1 MNFEMNGIIC
11 NRKENSKMN
20 GRMKSRRDLEER
32 YLSAGRVEEFD
43 SIVRSWQKRR
53 RIFSSSAIAAAVV
66 ILLCV
71 GVIWRNENALP
82 DISTIEVMQ
91 TIKAFTEYSM
101 DELEYINIKP
111 QECGLIVSAHFKDG
125 TKRNYI
131 MSRGSDGSTIELT
144 AQN

>member
-1 MNFEMNGIIC
+1 MNFEINGIIC

-20 GRMKSRRDLEER
+20 GRMKSRRELEER
-32 YLSAGRVEEFD
+32 YLSARRVEEFD
-43 SIVRSWQKRR
+43 SIVRSWQNRR
-53 RIFSSSAIAAAVV
+53 RIRSISAIAAAVV
-66 ILLCV
+66 IILCV

-82 DISTIEVMQ
+82 DISTIEAMQ
-91 TIKAFTEYSM
+91 TIQAFTEYSM

>member
-1 MNFEMNGIIC
+1 
-11 NRKENSKMN
+11 MN
-20 GRMKSRRDLEER
+20 GRMKSRRELEER

-53 RIFSSSAIAAAVV
+53 RIRSSSAIAAAVV
-66 ILLCV
+66 LILCV

-82 DISTIEVMQ
+82 DISTIEAMQ
-91 TIKAFTEYSM
+91 TIQAFTEYSM

>member
-1 MNFEMNGIIC
+1 
-11 NRKENSKMN
+11 MN
-20 GRMKSRRDLEER
+20 GRMKSRRELEER
-32 YLSAGRVEEFD
+32 YLSADRVEEFD

-53 RIFSSSAIAAAVV
+53 RIRSISAIAAAVV
-66 ILLCV
+66 IILCV

>member
-1 MNFEMNGIIC
+1 MNVIIC

-20 GRMKSRRDLEER
+20 GRMKSRRELEER

-53 RIFSSSAIAAAVV
+53 RIRSISAIAAAVV
-66 ILLCV
+66 IILCV

-91 TIKAFTEYSM
+91 TIQAFTEYSM

-111 QECGLIVSAHFKDG
+111 QECGLIVSVHFKDG

>member
-1 MNFEMNGIIC
+1 MNGKIC
-11 NRKENSKMN
+11 NRKEDSKMN
-20 GRMKSRRDLEER
+20 GRMKSRRELEER

-53 RIFSSSAIAAAVV
+53 RICSISAIAAAVV
-66 ILLCV
+66 IILCV

-91 TIKAFTEYSM
+91 TIQAFTEYSM

>member
-1 MNFEMNGIIC
+1 
-11 NRKENSKMN
+11 MN
-20 GRMKSRRDLEER
+20 GRMKSRRELEER

-53 RIFSSSAIAAAVV
+53 RIRSSSAIAAAVV

-91 TIKAFTEYSM
+91 TIQTFTEYSM

>member
-1 MNFEMNGIIC
+1 
-11 NRKENSKMN
+11 MN
-20 GRMKSRRDLEER
+20 GRMKSRRELEER

-53 RIFSSSAIAAAVV
+53 RIRSSSAIAAAVL
-66 ILLCV
+66 IILCV
-71 GVIWRNENALP
+71 GVLWRNENALP

>member
-1 MNFEMNGIIC
+1 MNGKTC
-11 NRKENSKMN
+11 NRKEDSKMN
-20 GRMKSRRDLEER
+20 GRMKSRRELEER

-53 RIFSSSAIAAAVV
+53 RIRSSSAIAAAVV
-66 ILLCV
+66 IILCV

-91 TIKAFTEYSM
+91 TIRAFTEYSM

-125 TKRNYI
+125 TKKNYI

>member
-1 MNFEMNGIIC
+1 MNGIIC

-20 GRMKSRRDLEER
+20 GRMKSRRELEER

-53 RIFSSSAIAAAVV
+53 RICSISAIAAAVV
-66 ILLCV
+66 IILCV

-111 QECGLIVSAHFKDG
+111 QVCGLIVSVHFKDG

>member
-1 MNFEMNGIIC
+1 MNGIIC
-11 NRKENSKMN
+11 NRKENSKMK
-20 GRMKSRRDLEER
+20 GRMKSRRELEET
-32 YLSAGRVEEFD
+32 YLSSGRVEEFD

-53 RIFSSSAIAAAVV
+53 RIFSISAIAAAVV

-82 DISTIEVMQ
+82 DISTIEAMQ
-91 TIKAFTEYSM
+91 TIQAFTEYSM

>member
-1 MNFEMNGIIC
+1 
-11 NRKENSKMN
+11 MN
-20 GRMKSRRDLEER
+20 GRMKSRRELEER

-53 RIFSSSAIAAAVV
+53 RICSISAIAAAVV

-91 TIKAFTEYSM
+91 TIQAFTEYSM

>member
-1 MNFEMNGIIC
+1 MNGIIC
-11 NRKENSKMN
+11 NRMENSKMN
-20 GRMKSRRDLEER
+20 GRMKSRRELEER
-32 YLSAGRVEEFD
+32 YLSADRVEEFD

-53 RIFSSSAIAAAVV
+53 RICSISAIAAAVV
-66 ILLCV
+66 IILCV

-91 TIKAFTEYSM
+91 TIQAFTEYSM

>member
-1 MNFEMNGIIC
+1 
-11 NRKENSKMN
+11 MN
-20 GRMKSRRDLEER
+20 GRMKSRRELEER

-53 RIFSSSAIAAAVV
+53 RIRSSSAIAAAVL
-66 ILLCV
+66 IILCV

-82 DISTIEVMQ
+82 DISTIEAMQ
-91 TIKAFTEYSM
+91 TIQAFTEYSM

>member
-1 MNFEMNGIIC
+1 MNGIIC

-20 GRMKSRRDLEER
+20 GRMKSRRELEER

-66 ILLCV
+66 IILCV

-91 TIKAFTEYSM
+91 TIQAFTEYSM

>member
-1 MNFEMNGIIC
+1 
-11 NRKENSKMN
+11 MN
-20 GRMKSRRDLEER
+20 GRMKSRRELEER

-53 RIFSSSAIAAAVV
+53 RIRSISAIAAAVV
-66 ILLCV
+66 IILCV

-82 DISTIEVMQ
+82 DISTIEAMQ
-91 TIKAFTEYSM
+91 TIQAFTEYSM

-111 QECGLIVSAHFKDG
+111 QEWGLIGSAHFKDG

-131 MSRGSDGSTIELT
+131 MSRGSDGSTIEIT

>member
-1 MNFEMNGIIC
+1 MNFEINGIIC

-20 GRMKSRRDLEER
+20 GRMKSRRELEER

-53 RIFSSSAIAAAVV
+53 RIRSSSAIAAAVA
-66 ILLCV
+66 IILCV

-101 DELEYINIKP
+101 DELEYINIMP

-144 AQN
+144 AQH

>member
-1 MNFEMNGIIC
+1 MLFRSVII
-11 NRKENSKMN
+11 
-20 GRMKSRRDLEER
+20 
-32 YLSAGRVEEFD
+32 
-43 SIVRSWQKRR
+43 
-53 RIFSSSAIAAAVV
+53 
-66 ILLCV
+66 LCV

-101 DELEYINIKP
+101 DELEYINIMP

-131 MSRGSDGSTIELT
+131 MRRGSDGSTIELT

>member
-1 MNFEMNGIIC
+1 MNGIIC

-20 GRMKSRRDLEER
+20 GRMKSRRELEER

-53 RIFSSSAIAAAVV
+53 RIRSSSAIAAAVA
-66 ILLCV
+66 IILCV
-71 GVIWRNENALP
+71 GVILRNENALP

>member
-1 MNFEMNGIIC
+1 MNGIIC

-20 GRMKSRRDLEER
+20 GRMKSRRELEER

-53 RIFSSSAIAAAVV
+53 RIRSISAIAAAVV

-91 TIKAFTEYSM
+91 TIQAFTEYSM

-111 QECGLIVSAHFKDG
+111 QESGLIVSAHFKDG

>member
-1 MNFEMNGIIC
+1 MYGIIC

-20 GRMKSRRDLEER
+20 GRMKSRRELEER
-32 YLSAGRVEEFD
+32 YLSASRVEEFD

-53 RIFSSSAIAAAVV
+53 RIRSSSAIAAAVL
-66 ILLCV
+66 IILCV

-82 DISTIEVMQ
+82 DISTIEIMQ
-91 TIKAFTEYSM
+91 TIQALTEYSM

-131 MSRGSDGSTIELT
+131 MSRGSDGSTIEIT

>member
-1 MNFEMNGIIC
+1 MNGIIC

-20 GRMKSRRDLEER
+20 GRMKSRRELEER

-53 RIFSSSAIAAAVV
+53 RIRSSSAIAAAVA
-66 ILLCV
+66 IILCV

-111 QECGLIVSAHFKDG
+111 QECELIVSAHFKDG

>member
-1 MNFEMNGIIC
+1 MNG
-11 NRKENSKMN
+11 K
-20 GRMKSRRDLEER
+20 MKSRRELEER

-53 RIFSSSAIAAAVV
+53 RIRSISAIAAAVV
-66 ILLCV
+66 IILCV

-82 DISTIEVMQ
+82 DISTIEAMQ
-91 TIKAFTEYSM
+91 TIQAFTEYSM

>member
-1 MNFEMNGIIC
+1 MNGIIC

-20 GRMKSRRDLEER
+20 GRMQSRRELEER
-32 YLSAGRVEEFD
+32 YLSADRVEEFD

-53 RIFSSSAIAAAVV
+53 RICSISAIAAAIV
-66 ILLCV
+66 IILCV

>member
-1 MNFEMNGIIC
+1 MNGIIC
-11 NRKENSKMN
+11 NRMENSKMN
-20 GRMKSRRDLEER
+20 GRMKSRRELEER

-53 RIFSSSAIAAAVV
+53 RIRSSSAIAAAVV
-66 ILLCV
+66 IILCV

-82 DISTIEVMQ
+82 DISTIEAMQ
-91 TIKAFTEYSM
+91 TIQAFTEYSM

>member
-1 MNFEMNGIIC
+1 MNGIIC

-20 GRMKSRRDLEER
+20 GRMKSRRELEER

-53 RIFSSSAIAAAVV
+53 RICSISAIAAAVV
-66 ILLCV
+66 IILCV

-91 TIKAFTEYSM
+91 TIQAFTEYSM

-111 QECGLIVSAHFKDG
+111 QESGLIVSVHFKDG

>member
-1 MNFEMNGIIC
+1 
-11 NRKENSKMN
+11 MN
-20 GRMKSRRDLEER
+20 GRMKSRRELEER
-32 YLSAGRVEEFD
+32 YLSASRVEEFD

-53 RIFSSSAIAAAVV
+53 RIRSISAIAAAVV
-66 ILLCV
+66 IILCV
-71 GVIWRNENALP
+71 EVIWRNENALP

-91 TIKAFTEYSM
+91 TIQAFTEYSM

>member
-1 MNFEMNGIIC
+1 
-11 NRKENSKMN
+11 MN
-20 GRMKSRRDLEER
+20 GRMKSRRELEER

-53 RIFSSSAIAAAVV
+53 RIRSSSAIAAAVL
-66 ILLCV
+66 IILCV

-91 TIKAFTEYSM
+91 TIQAFTEYSM

-125 TKRNYI
+125 TKKNYI

>member
-1 MNFEMNGIIC
+1 
-11 NRKENSKMN
+11 MN
-20 GRMKSRRDLEER
+20 GRMKSRRELEER

-53 RIFSSSAIAAAVV
+53 RIRSISAIAAAVV
-66 ILLCV
+66 IILCV
-71 GVIWRNENALP
+71 EVIWRNENALP
-82 DISTIEVMQ
+82 DISTIEAMQ
-91 TIKAFTEYSM
+91 TIQAFTEYSM

-144 AQN
+144 AQH

>member
-1 MNFEMNGIIC
+1 
-11 NRKENSKMN
+11 MN
-20 GRMKSRRDLEER
+20 GRMKSRRELEER

-53 RIFSSSAIAAAVV
+53 RIRSSSAIAAAVA
-66 ILLCV
+66 IILCV

-101 DELEYINIKP
+101 DDLEYINIKP

-144 AQN
+144 AQH

>member
-1 MNFEMNGIIC
+1 
-11 NRKENSKMN
+11 MN
-20 GRMKSRRDLEER
+20 GRMKSRRELEER
-32 YLSAGRVEEFD
+32 YLSSSRVEEFD

-53 RIFSSSAIAAAVV
+53 RIRSISAIAAAVV
-66 ILLCV
+66 IILCV

-82 DISTIEVMQ
+82 DISTIEAMQ
-91 TIKAFTEYSM
+91 TIQAFTEYSM

>member
-1 MNFEMNGIIC
+1 
-11 NRKENSKMN
+11 MN
-20 GRMKSRRDLEER
+20 GRMKSRRELEER
-32 YLSAGRVEEFD
+32 YLSADRVEEFD

-53 RIFSSSAIAAAVV
+53 RIRSSSAIAAAVV
-66 ILLCV
+66 IILCV

-91 TIKAFTEYSM
+91 TIRAFTEYSM

>member
-1 MNFEMNGIIC
+1 
-11 NRKENSKMN
+11 MN
-20 GRMKSRRDLEER
+20 GRMKSRRELEER
-32 YLSAGRVEEFD
+32 YLSASRVEEFD

-53 RIFSSSAIAAAVV
+53 RICSISAIAAAVV
-66 ILLCV
+66 IILCV
-71 GVIWRNENALP
+71 GVIWSNENALP

-91 TIKAFTEYSM
+91 TIQAFTEYSM

-111 QECGLIVSAHFKDG
+111 QESGLIVSAHFKDG

>member
-1 MNFEMNGIIC
+1 MNGIIC

-20 GRMKSRRDLEER
+20 GRMKSRRELEER

-43 SIVRSWQKRR
+43 SIVRSWQKKR
-53 RIFSSSAIAAAVV
+53 RIRSSSAIAAAVV

-82 DISTIEVMQ
+82 DISTIEAMQ
-91 TIKAFTEYSM
+91 TIQAFTEYSM

>member
-1 MNFEMNGIIC
+1 MNGIIC
-11 NRKENSKMN
+11 NRMENSKMN
-20 GRMKSRRDLEER
+20 GRMKSRRELEER
-32 YLSAGRVEEFD
+32 YLSADRVEEFD

-53 RIFSSSAIAAAVV
+53 RICSISAIAAAIV
-66 ILLCV
+66 IILCV

>member
-1 MNFEMNGIIC
+1 
-11 NRKENSKMN
+11 MN
-20 GRMKSRRDLEER
+20 GRMQSRRELEER
-32 YLSAGRVEEFD
+32 YLSADRVEEFD

-53 RIFSSSAIAAAVV
+53 RIRSSSAIAAAVV
-66 ILLCV
+66 IILCV

-82 DISTIEVMQ
+82 DISTIEAMQ
-91 TIKAFTEYSM
+91 TIQAFTEYSM

-111 QECGLIVSAHFKDG
+111 QESGLIVSAHFKDG

>member
-1 MNFEMNGIIC
+1 MYFEMNGIIC

-20 GRMKSRRDLEER
+20 GRMKSRRELEER

-53 RIFSSSAIAAAVV
+53 RIRSSSAIAAAVA
-66 ILLCV
+66 IILCV
-71 GVIWRNENALP
+71 GVILRNENALP

>member
-1 MNFEMNGIIC
+1 MNGIIG

-20 GRMKSRRDLEER
+20 GRMKSRRELEER

-53 RIFSSSAIAAAVV
+53 RIRSISAIAAAVV

-82 DISTIEVMQ
+82 DISTIEAMQ
-91 TIKAFTEYSM
+91 TIQAFTEYSM

>member
-1 MNFEMNGIIC
+1 MNGIIG

-20 GRMKSRRDLEER
+20 GRMKSRRELEER

-53 RIFSSSAIAAAVV
+53 RICSISAIAAAVV

-101 DELEYINIKP
+101 DELEYINIMP

>member
-1 MNFEMNGIIC
+1 
-11 NRKENSKMN
+11 MN
-20 GRMKSRRDLEER
+20 GRMKSRRELEER

-53 RIFSSSAIAAAVV
+53 RIRSSSAIAAVVV
-66 ILLCV
+66 IILCV
-71 GVIWRNENALP
+71 GVIWSNENALP